1 MFNEKAAQIDA
12 PGLVKVGIFLGAGLV
27 VYPVSKF
34 LGPLFP
40 LLIITLWW
48 WSRGGGYPV
57 KVAAI
62 TTAIF
67 IVLAL
72 ACGWGGVWRLN
83 LILGVAFALIPNILS
98 GAVLRGTTL
107 VTAKELQRQLVK
119 SEQQQLKKFD
129 KQPITPKLE
138 IGGIVLPNY
147 LENLSFGFF
156 GAPGSG
162 KSQSILQVLHTLRQ
176 RDDFRVIVLDR
187 NGELM
192 EKLYSEGDVIFNP
205 RDARSVGWS
214 HRSEGAQFS
223 TIAAGLIPDDPK
235 ERFFSDAAKNLIAD
249 VYERTYSNTEVWE
262 VLTRFSLE
270 QLKDFLAGT
279 VSMRY
284 FEGESGNTAGSVLA
298 TTINQLRF
306 YQSLA
311 QCPNEADFSF
321 SKWGREDDDRWIF
334 LPLFEDDA
342 EAFKPL
348 VTSSFELM
356 LRGLLSNE
364 NRRLKTALVIDE
376 LGALSQLKS
385 LPRLLSESRKF
396 SGSAFI
402 GTQTTAQMEEIYGE
416 RGARIILQGVA
427 TKLILNIR
435 DGVTAEQFSKM
446 IGVQERVDV
455 TVSKNYSQSSDGGIS
470 QSEQIRETAAVLPSE
485 LQNLPPLE
493 GYLCIAD
500 GSSPARVK
508 VTPKSYANLAQ
519 RFVPIET
526 TII

>member
-1 MFNEKAAQIDA
+1 MRWL
-12 PGLVKVGIFLGAGLV
+12 PR
-27 VYPVSKF
+27 
-34 LGPLFP
+34 
-40 LLIITLWW
+40 
-48 WSRGGGYPV
+48 RGEYPV

-72 ACGWGGVWRLN
+72 VCGWGGLWRLN
-83 LILGVAFALIPNILS
+83 LILGAGFVLIPQVLTDK
-98 GAVLRGTTL
+98 VLRGTTL
-107 VTAKELQRQLVK
+107 ATAKELQRQLVK
-119 SEQQQLKKFD
+119 KEQQQLKSFGL
-129 KQPITPKLE
+129 QPITPKLE
-138 IGGIVLPNY
+138 IGGIILPNY

-298 TTINQLRF
+298 TTVNQLRF

-311 QCPNEADFSF
+311 PMSF
-321 SKWGREDDDRWIF
+321 
-334 LPLFEDDA
+334 P
-342 EAFKPL
+342 
-348 VTSSFELM
+348 
-356 LRGLLSNE
+356 
-364 NRRLKTALVIDE
+364 
-376 LGALSQLKS
+376 
-385 LPRLLSESRKF
+385 SR
-396 SGSAFI
+396 I
-402 GTQTTAQMEEIYGE
+402 
-416 RGARIILQGVA
+416 
-427 TKLILNIR
+427 
-435 DGVTAEQFSKM
+435 
-446 IGVQERVDV
+446 
-455 TVSKNYSQSSDGGIS
+455 
-470 QSEQIRETAAVLPSE
+470 
-485 LQNLPPLE
+485 
-493 GYLCIAD
+493 
-500 GSSPARVK
+500 
-508 VTPKSYANLAQ
+508 
-519 RFVPIET
+519 
-526 TII
+526 

>member
-1 MFNEKAAQIDA
+1 MFDKSAESFNSI
-12 PGLVKVGIFLGAGLV
+12 GLITIGIGLALGVMAYGLAK
-27 VYPVSKF
+27 SF
-34 LGPLFP
+34 GPLFP
-40 LLIITLWW
+40 LLLFGLW
-48 WSRGGGYPV
+48 SLQHGKNFPIKTAGIV
-57 KVAAI
+57 
-62 TTAIF
+62 TAIF
-67 IVLAL
+67 LLLAL
-72 ACGWGGVWRLN
+72 LYGWGGLWRLN
-83 LILGVAFALIPNILS
+83 LIVGIGFVLVPSILT
-98 GAVLRGTTL
+98 GKILRGTAL
-107 VTAKELQRQLVK
+107 ATAKELQRELVK
-119 SEQQQLKKFD
+119 KESKLLKQHGKE
-129 KQPITPKLE
+129 PITPKLE

-176 RDDFRVIVLDR
+176 RDDWRVIVLDR

-192 EKLYSEGDVIFNP
+192 EKLYKEGDLMFNP

-235 ERFFSDAAKNLIAD
+235 ERFFSDAAKNLITD
-249 VYERTYSNTEVWE
+249 IYERTYSNAEVWE

-298 TTINQLRF
+298 TSVNQVRF
-306 YQSLA
+306 YQALA
-311 QCPNEADFSF
+311 KSIAPAEFSF
-321 SKWGREDDDRWIF
+321 SKWGREDDSRWIF

-342 EAFKPL
+342 EMFKPL
-348 VTSSFELM
+348 VTTCFELM

-396 SGSAFI
+396 GGSAFI

-416 RGARIILQGVA
+416 RGSRIILQGVA

-435 DGVTAEQFSKM
+435 DGATAEQFSKM
-446 IGVQERVDV
+446 IGTQERVDV
-455 TVSKNYSQSSDGGIS
+455 TVSKNYGRDDGGLS

-493 GYLCIAD
+493 GYLVIAD
-500 GSSPARVK
+500 GSSPARVT
-508 VTPKSYANLAQ
+508 VTPKTYPNLAD
-519 RFVPIET
+519 RFVPLET
-526 TII
+526 ILQV

>member
-1 MFNEKAAQIDA
+1 MFDKEAAQIDGVA
-12 PGLVKVGIFLGAGLV
+12 LIKLGIGLAAGLAAYQV
-27 VYPVSKF
+27 AKF
-34 LGPLFP
+34 FGPLFP
-40 LLIITLWW
+40 LLVITLWW
-48 WSRGGGYPV
+48 LPRRGQFPI

-67 IVLAL
+67 LLLAASL
-72 ACGWGGVWRLN
+72 GWGGVWRLN
-83 LILGVAFALIPNILS
+83 LIVGAAFVLIPQVLTDK
-98 GAVLRGTTL
+98 VLRGTTL
-107 VTAKELQRQLVK
+107 ATAKELQRQLVK
-119 SEQQQLKKFD
+119 KEQQMLKPQGKV
-129 KQPITPKLE
+129 PITPKLE

-176 RDDFRVIVLDR
+176 REDWRVIVLDR

-235 ERFFSDAAKNLIAD
+235 ERFFSEAAKNLIAD

-298 TTINQLRF
+298 TAINQLRF
-306 YQSLA
+306 YQSLTKSPA
-311 QCPNEADFSF
+311 PAEFSF
-321 SKWGREDDDRWIF
+321 SKWGRDDDRRWIF

-348 VTSSFELM
+348 VTTSFELM

-396 SGSAFI
+396 GGSAFI

-435 DGVTAEQFSKM
+435 DGATAEQFSKM
-446 IGVQERVDV
+446 IGVQERIDV
-455 TVSKNYSQSSDGGIS
+455 TVSKNYSQNNDGGLS

-508 VTPKSYANLAQ
+508 VTPKSYPTKAN
-519 RFVPIET
+519 RFIPVET
-526 TII
+526 IL

>member
-1 MFNEKAAQIDA
+1 MFNKEAAQIDA
-12 PGLVKVGIFLGAGLV
+12 TGLVKLGICLV
-27 VYPVSKF
+27 VGLGIYNLAKF
-34 LGPLFP
+34 IGPLFP
-40 LLIITLWW
+40 LLLITVWW
-48 WSRGGGYPV
+48 WQRRGPFPV
-57 KVAAI
+57 KVAVI

-67 IVLAL
+67 GILTL
-72 ACGWGGVWRLN
+72 GFGWGGLWGLN
-83 LILGVAFALIPNILS
+83 LIVGVVFLLIPQKLTDK
-98 GAVLRGTTL
+98 VLRGTTL
-107 VTAKELQRQLVK
+107 ATVKELQRQLVK
-119 SEQQQLKKFD
+119 KEQQQIKTNGNV
-129 KQPITPKLE
+129 PITPKLE
-138 IGGIVLPNY
+138 IGGVVLPNY

-270 QLKDFLAGT
+270 QLKDFLTGT
-279 VSMRY
+279 ISMRY

-298 TTINQLRF
+298 TTVNQLRF

-311 QCPNEADFSF
+311 KCSTPAEFSF
-321 SKWGREDDDRWIF
+321 SKWGRDDDARWIF

-342 EAFKPL
+342 EAFKPM
-348 VTSSFELM
+348 VTTSFELM

-396 SGSAFI
+396 GGSAFI

-435 DGVTAEQFSKM
+435 DGATAEQFSKM
-446 IGVQERVDV
+446 IGVQERIDI
-455 TVSKNYSQSSDGGIS
+455 TVSKSQSNDGGFS

-485 LQNLPPLE
+485 LQNLPSLE

-508 VTPKSYANLAQ
+508 VTPQSYPTLAD
-519 RFVPIET
+519 RFVPIEA
-526 TII
+526 II

>member
-1 MFNEKAAQIDA
+1 MTIGI
-12 PGLVKVGIFLGAGLV
+12 GLALGIISYNIA
-27 VYPVSKF
+27 KF

-40 LLIITLWW
+40 LLLLTIWWLPKRGQFPVKTAAIIT
-48 WSRGGGYPV
+48 
-57 KVAAI
+57 I
-62 TTAIF
+62 IF
-67 IVLAL
+67 LAL
-72 ACGWGGVWRLN
+72 TLLYGWGGLWRLN
-83 LILGVAFALIPNILS
+83 LIVGAGFVLIPSNLS
-98 GAVLRGTTL
+98 NKVLRGTTL
-107 VTAKELQRQLVK
+107 VTTKQLQRELAK
-119 SEQQQLKKFD
+119 KEAKLLKQQGQ
-129 KQPITPKLE
+129 QPTTPKLE

-156 GAPGSG
+156 GSPGSG
-162 KSQSILQVLHTLRQ
+162 KSQSILQILHILRQ
-176 RDDFRVIVLDR
+176 RDDWRVMVLDR

-192 EKLYSEGDVIFNP
+192 EKLWCEGDLIFHP
-205 RDARSVGWS
+205 KDARSIGWS
-214 HRSEGAQFS
+214 HGSEGAQFS

-249 VYERTYSNTEVWE
+249 VYERTYSNTEVWD

-298 TTINQLRF
+298 TAVNQVRF

-311 QCPNEADFSF
+311 KCPAPAEFSF
-321 SKWGREDDDRWIF
+321 SRWGRDDNSCWIF

-342 EAFKPL
+342 ETFKPL
-348 VTSSFELM
+348 ITTCFELM

-364 NRRLKTALVIDE
+364 NRKRKTALVIDE

-396 SGSAFI
+396 GGSAFI
-402 GTQTTAQMEEIYGE
+402 GTQTTAQIEEIYGE
-416 RGARIILQGVA
+416 RGARIILQGLA

-435 DGVTAEQFSKM
+435 DQATAEQFSKM
-446 IGVQERVDV
+446 IGVQERIDI
-455 TVSKNYSQSSDGGIS
+455 TRSKTYNQDNGSSSSQN
-470 QSEQIRETAAVLPSE
+470 QQIRETAAVLPSE

-493 GYLCIAD
+493 GYLVIAD
-500 GSSPARVK
+500 GSSPARVR
-508 VTPKSYANLAQ
+508 VTPKSYPSNTQ
-519 RFVPIET
+519 RFVPID
-526 TII
+526 TIV

>member
-1 MFNEKAAQIDA
+1 MELYYQ
-12 PGLVKVGIFLGAGLV
+12 
-27 VYPVSKF
+27 
-34 LGPLFP
+34 
-40 LLIITLWW
+40 
-48 WSRGGGYPV
+48 
-57 KVAAI
+57 
-62 TTAIF
+62 TTWKTYHLAF
-67 IVLAL
+67 LAL
-72 ACGWGGVWRLN
+72 
-83 LILGVAFALIPNILS
+83 
-98 GAVLRGTTL
+98 
-107 VTAKELQRQLVK
+107 
-119 SEQQQLKKFD
+119 
-129 KQPITPKLE
+129 
-138 IGGIVLPNY
+138 
-147 LENLSFGFF
+147 
-156 GAPGSG
+156 PGSG

-176 RDDFRVIVLDR
+176 REDWRVIVLDR

-235 ERFFSDAAKNLIAD
+235 ERFFSEAAKNLIAD
-249 VYERTYSNTEVWE
+249 VYERTYSNAEVWE

-298 TTINQLRF
+298 TAINQLRF
-306 YQSLA
+306 YQSLTKSSA
-311 QCPNEADFSF
+311 PADFSF
-321 SKWGREDDDRWIF
+321 SKWGREDDARWIF

-342 EAFKPL
+342 EAFKPM
-348 VTSSFELM
+348 VTTSFELM

-396 SGSAFI
+396 GGSAFI

-435 DGVTAEQFSKM
+435 DGATAEQFSKM
-446 IGVQERVDV
+446 IGVQERIDV
-455 TVSKNYSQSSDGGIS
+455 TVSKNYSQSNDGGLS

-508 VTPKSYANLAQ
+508 VTPKSYPTRAN
-519 RFVPIET
+519 RFVPVET
-526 TII
+526 IL

>member
-1 MFNEKAAQIDA
+1 MFDKEAAQFNA
-12 PGLVKVGIFLGAGLV
+12 TGLIKIGMGLAAGLV
-27 VYPVSKF
+27 AYQVAKF
-34 LGPLFP
+34 FGPLFP
-40 LLIITLWW
+40 LLIITMRWLPR
-48 WSRGGGYPV
+48 RGEYPV

-72 ACGWGGVWRLN
+72 VCGWGGLWRLN
-83 LILGVAFALIPNILS
+83 LILGAGFVLIPQVLTDK
-98 GAVLRGTTL
+98 VLRGTTL
-107 VTAKELQRQLVK
+107 ATAKELQRQLVK
-119 SEQQQLKKFD
+119 KEQQQLKSFGL
-129 KQPITPKLE
+129 QPITPKLE
-138 IGGIVLPNY
+138 IGGIILPNY

-298 TTINQLRF
+298 TTVNQLRF

-311 QCPNEADFSF
+311 QCPSPAEFSF
-321 SKWGREDDDRWIF
+321 SKWGRDDDSRWIF

-348 VTSSFELM
+348 VTTCFELM

-396 SGSAFI
+396 GGSAFI

-427 TKLILNIR
+427 TKLILNLR
-435 DGVTAEQFSKM
+435 DGATAEQFSKM
-446 IGVQERVDV
+446 IGVQERIDV
-455 TVSKNYSQSSDGGIS
+455 TVSKNYSQSNDGGIS

-508 VTPKSYANLAQ
+508 VTPKSYPNLAQ

-526 TII
+526 II

>member
-1 MFNEKAAQIDA
+1 MFDKEAAQIDGVA
-12 PGLVKVGIFLGAGLV
+12 LIKLGIGLAAGLV
-27 VYPVSKF
+27 AYQVAKF
-34 LGPLFP
+34 FGPLFP
-40 LLIITLWW
+40 LLLITAWW
-48 WSRGGGYPV
+48 WQRRGEYPV
-57 KVAAI
+57 KVAVVVTI
-62 TTAIF
+62 IF
-67 IVLAL
+67 LFLAASL
-72 ACGWGGVWRLN
+72 GWGGVWRLN
-83 LILGVAFALIPNILS
+83 LIVGAAFVLIPQVLTDK
-98 GAVLRGTTL
+98 VLRGTTL
-107 VTAKELQRQLVK
+107 ATAKQLQRQLVNK
-119 SEQQQLKKFD
+119 EQQLKSQG

-176 RDDFRVIVLDR
+176 RDDWRVIVLDR

-214 HRSEGAQFS
+214 HRSEDAQFS

-262 VLTRFSLE
+262 VLTRFSFE

-298 TTINQLRF
+298 TAINQLRF
-306 YQSLA
+306 YQSLTK
-311 QCPNEADFSF
+311 CPAPAEFSF
-321 SKWGREDDDRWIF
+321 SKWGRDDDQRWIF

-342 EAFKPL
+342 EAFKPM
-348 VTSSFELM
+348 VTTCFELM

-396 SGSAFI
+396 GGSAFI

-435 DGVTAEQFSKM
+435 DGATAEQFSKM
-446 IGVQERVDV
+446 IGTQERIDV
-455 TVSKNYSQSSDGGIS
+455 TVSKNYSQSNDGGLS

-508 VTPKSYANLAQ
+508 VTPKSYPTIAN
-519 RFVPIET
+519 RFISVET
-526 TII
+526 IL

>member
-1 MFNEKAAQIDA
+1 MLTDK
-12 PGLVKVGIFLGAGLV
+12 
-27 VYPVSKF
+27 
-34 LGPLFP
+34 
-40 LLIITLWW
+40 
-48 WSRGGGYPV
+48 
-57 KVAAI
+57 
-62 TTAIF
+62 
-67 IVLAL
+67 
-72 ACGWGGVWRLN
+72 
-83 LILGVAFALIPNILS
+83 
-98 GAVLRGTTL
+98 VLRGTTL
-107 VTAKELQRQLVK
+107 ATVKELQRQLVK
-119 SEQQQLKKFD
+119 KEQQLLKKQG
-129 KQPITPKLE
+129 KQPIVPKLE

-176 RDDFRVIVLDR
+176 RDDWRVIVLDR

-192 EKLYSEGDVIFNP
+192 EKLYRENDLIFNP
-205 RDARSVGWS
+205 RDARSIGWS
-214 HRSEGAQFS
+214 HRSEGAQFN

-298 TTINQLRF
+298 TAINQVRF

-311 QCPNEADFSF
+311 KCPAPAEFSF
-321 SKWGREDDDRWIF
+321 SKWGRDDDGRWIF

-348 VTSSFELM
+348 VTTCFELM

-396 SGSAFI
+396 GGSAFI

-416 RGARIILQGVA
+416 RGSRIILQGVA

-435 DGVTAEQFSKM
+435 DGATAEQFSKI
-446 IGVQERVDV
+446 IGVQERIDV
-455 TVSKNYSQSSDGGIS
+455 TLSKNYSQSNDGGYS

-500 GSSPARVK
+500 GSSPARVT
-508 VTPKSYANLAQ
+508 VIPKSYADKTQ

-526 TII
+526 II